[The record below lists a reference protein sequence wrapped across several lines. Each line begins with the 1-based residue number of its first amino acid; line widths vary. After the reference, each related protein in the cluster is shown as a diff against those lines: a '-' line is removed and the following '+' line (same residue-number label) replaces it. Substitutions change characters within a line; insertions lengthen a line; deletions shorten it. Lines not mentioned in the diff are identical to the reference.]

1 MKNNREPSPPTGLI
15 LKGGDMDDK
24 SSAEIMVDMLI
35 EEKNWDSLFGLN
47 RQLISKTEEL

>member
-1 MKNNREPSPPTGLI
+1 MKNNREPSPSTGLI

-47 RQLISKTEEL
+47 RLISKTEEL